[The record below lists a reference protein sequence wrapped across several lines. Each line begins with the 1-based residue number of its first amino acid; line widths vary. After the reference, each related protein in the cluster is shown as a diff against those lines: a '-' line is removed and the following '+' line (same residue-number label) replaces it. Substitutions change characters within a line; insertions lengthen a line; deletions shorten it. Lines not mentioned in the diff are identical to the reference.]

1 MSRCSKCGA
10 NNDQNDLYCWK
21 CGERLTAE
29 YRVEGFEA
37 LLRDFRL
44 QSLWALRLFA
54 YIIDLIIV
62 GVLSSLLS
70 IFAFVPL
77 LIGSLFGGNWT
88 WSGIWALPLYLG
100 LAQLVY
106 SVILEWVYGATF
118 GKQIL
123 GLMILSRNSGK
134 PGLYSIIVRNLSKI
148 HWVLLV
154 IDFLGGV
161 FTTHVPRD
169 KYLDKISGTYVTYS
183 GRGLNIPFIPRPRVI
198 ESDSREIIRLDD
210 IRKFDPFSIINFG
223 VFLVVSATILVNT
236 PNTLGALI
244 GWISSI
250 PETGLTAPPTILLQ
264 AAYWFYMA
272 MGVWGIVVGVLRYLL
287 RVYPLKSVQEVFN
300 GVFGLVL
307 AVFIRFYMQGVF
319 NLTYFVSSVVVFF
332 VAQIIFGLFYWRYSG

>member
-1 MSRCSKCGA
+1 MPKCSKCGA
-10 NNDQNDLYCWK
+10 DNDPNDVYCWK
-21 CGERLTAE
+21 CGARLPAE
-29 YRVEGFEA
+29 YKVAGFDA
-37 LLRDFRL
+37 LISDFRL

-62 GVLSSLLS
+62 GILSSLLS
-70 IFAFVPL
+70 VFAFIPL

-88 WSGIWALPLYLG
+88 WRGIWALPLYLG
-100 LAQLVY
+100 LAQVVY
-106 SVILEWVYGATF
+106 SVILEWIYGAPF

-123 GLMILSRNSGK
+123 GLMVLSRNSGK
-134 PGLYSIIVRNLSKI
+134 PGIYGVFVRNLSKA
-148 HWVLLV
+148 HWVLLI

-169 KYLDKISGTYVTYS
+169 KYLDKISGTYVTHS
-183 GRGLNIPFIPRPRVI
+183 GRGLNIPFIPRPRVM
-198 ESDSREIIRLDD
+198 ESDSREIIPLDD
-210 IRKFDPFSIINFG
+210 MRKFDPFSILNFG

-236 PNTLGALI
+236 PTTIGALI
-244 GWISSI
+244 GWIASI
-250 PETGLTAPPTILLQ
+250 PEAGLTAPPNVILQ

-272 MGVWGIVVGVLRYLL
+272 MGVWGIVAGVLRYFL

-319 NLTYFVSSVVVFF
+319 NLTYFVGSVVVFF
-332 VAQIIFGLFYWRYSG
+332 AAQIIFGVFYWRYSE

>member
-1 MSRCSKCGA
+1 MPKCSKCGA
-10 NNDQNDLYCWK
+10 DNDPNDVYCWK
-21 CGERLTAE
+21 CGARLPAE
-29 YRVEGFEA
+29 YKVAGFDA
-37 LLRDFRL
+37 LISDFRL

-62 GVLSSLLS
+62 GILSSLLS
-70 IFAFVPL
+70 VFAFIPL

-88 WSGIWALPLYLG
+88 WRGIWALPLYLG
-100 LAQLVY
+100 LAQVVY
-106 SVILEWVYGATF
+106 SVILEWIYGATF

-123 GLMILSRNSGK
+123 GLMVLSRNSGK
-134 PGLYSIIVRNLSKI
+134 PGIYGVFVRNLSKA
-148 HWVLLV
+148 HWVLLI

-169 KYLDKISGTYVTYS
+169 KYLDKISGTYVTHS
-183 GRGLNIPFIPRPRVI
+183 GRGLNIPFIPRPRVM
-198 ESDSREIIRLDD
+198 ESDSREIIPLEDM
-210 IRKFDPFSIINFG
+210 RKFDPFSILNFG

-236 PNTLGALI
+236 PTTIGALI
-244 GWISSI
+244 GWIASI
-250 PETGLTAPPTILLQ
+250 PEAGLTAPPNVILQ

-272 MGVWGIVVGVLRYLL
+272 MGVWGIVAGVLRYFF

-319 NLTYFVSSVVVFF
+319 NLTYFVGSVVVFF
-332 VAQIIFGLFYWRYSG
+332 AAQSIRGAYSQRDSD